1 MRNTIRLRH
10 TIRSLAMPACIAAS
24 LTLASVAASSA
35 DATSGSGPT
44 EALLEGLRFRS
55 IGPALQSGRIADL
68 AIDPSQPDTWYV
80 AAASGGVW
88 KTVNHGTTWQP
99 IFDHYGTYSIG
110 CVTIDP
116 QNPHVVWVGTGE
128 NNSQRSVGWGDGVY
142 KSLDGGESFTNMGLG
157 TSEHI
162 GKIVLDPRDSDVV
175 WVASQ
180 GPLWSGGGERGLYK
194 SSDSGTTWQRV
205 LHISDD
211 TGVSDVVLDPR
222 DPDTVY
228 AASFQR
234 RRRQWAL
241 VAGGLESAIHKST
254 DGGATW
260 RTLERGL
267 PDGPLGRIGLAISP
281 SQPDVLYAT
290 IPGLP
295 ETQGFFRSENRG
307 ESWSKM
313 SDWVAVDPQYYQE
326 LVPDPHR
333 FGRVYAMDVFL
344 QVTEDG
350 GQSFAPV
357 PTDNKHVDNH
367 ALVIDP
373 QNADHLISGT
383 DGGLYESY
391 DRGATWRF
399 VSNLP
404 ITQFYRIAV
413 DERKP
418 FYWVYGGTQ
427 DNDSVA
433 GPSRTA
439 NVHGIR
445 NSDWIHTSFGDGYQS
460 RVDPDNADIVYSMW
474 QYGELMRFDRL
485 SGEMLDIKPQPDPG
499 EVLTWNWDAPFAVS
513 AHGDHPLYFAG
524 NYLFR
529 SDDRGASW
537 TKISGNLTR
546 GIDRNA
552 LPVMG
557 RLWSVD
563 AVWKNVFTSFYGNA
577 TALDESPAVPGLLY
591 VGTDDGLIHVT
602 EDGGTTWRRS
612 ERFPAVPEN
621 TLVADLTA
629 SRHDPN
635 RVFALFNN
643 HKSGDFTPYVLRSDD
658 RGRSWRTIAGDLPN
672 GDVAWALVEDPID
685 PEILFL
691 GTEFG
696 VWTRIGTGDAWRR
709 LTGGMPRVAV
719 RDLEIQQ
726 HADDLVV
733 GTFGRGIYILDDI
746 SPLRHLRTA
755 AEASTPAGTP
765 PASDVP
771 PARLLPTRDVQTF
784 IPAKPMGW
792 DEKGTQGDALFTA
805 PNPPNGAVLTYVL
818 HQDYRSLRDQRL
830 AAEAELRAADQ
841 DVRYPV
847 WQDLRAEDREQAPTV
862 ALVIH
867 DDKGQQVARLA
878 AAVDAG
884 LHRTTWNLRRASLQP
899 ITSVDDN
906 AWAADPPSGPPAPPG
921 TYTATL
927 VEEVGGVVTAL
938 AEPQSFGVWP
948 LGQAALPNE
957 DRQALAAFQHEVEE
971 LVGAVYATWAVLDE
985 SQRHVERYARALARS
1000 RRPPPG
1006 LAQRI
1011 HALRDELFTARSALA
1026 GDETVARRAEPT
1038 TASLLARLERVAS
1051 VHWSSTSAP
1060 LPMQRQNLA
1069 WVSSSLAEVLD
1080 RLRPMVEEALP
1091 AIARELDASGA
1102 PWTPGS
1108 GLPTWPPPDR
1118 TSAGEGLR

>member
-1 MRNTIRLRH
+1 MKKTIRLRFS
-10 TIRSLAMPACIAAS
+10 TLSWAVRSCAVALLITTSLASTSAA
-24 LTLASVAASSA
+24 A
-35 DATSGSGPT
+35 DPGREPT
-44 EALLEGLRFRS
+44 EALLAGLTLRG
-55 IGPALQSGRIADL
+55 IGPALQSGRIVDI

-88 KTVNHGTTWQP
+88 KTINHGTTWQP
-99 IFDHYGTYSIG
+99 IFEHYGTYTIG

-116 QNPHVVWVGTGE
+116 HNPHIVWVGTGE

-142 KSLDGGESFTNMGLG
+142 KSLDGGESFTNMGLE

-180 GPLWSGGGERGLYK
+180 GPLWSGGGERGLYQ
-194 SSDSGTTWQRV
+194 STDGGTTWQRV

-241 VAGGLESAIHKST
+241 VAGGPESAIHKST

-260 RTLERGL
+260 RRLARGL

-281 SQPDVLYAT
+281 GQPDVLYAT

-313 SDWVAVDPQYYQE
+313 SDWVAIDPQYYQE

-333 FGRVYAMDVFL
+333 FDRVYAMDVFL

-350 GQSFAPV
+350 GQSFRPV
-357 PTDNKHVDNH
+357 PTEHKHVDNH

-404 ITQFYRIAV
+404 ITQFYRIGV
-413 DERKP
+413 DDRRP

-427 DNDSVA
+427 DNDSVT
-433 GPSRTA
+433 GPSRT
-439 NVHGIR
+439 NTEHGIR
-445 NSDWIHTSFGDGYQS
+445 NSDWIHTSYGDGYQT
-460 RVDPDNADIVYSMW
+460 RVDPENADIVYSMW
-474 QYGELMRFDRL
+474 QYGELVRFDRK
-485 SGEMLDIKPQPDPG
+485 SGEMLDIKPQPEPG
-499 EVLTWNWDAPFAVS
+499 EVLTWNWDAPFLVS

-524 NYLFR
+524 NHLFR

-537 TKISGNLTR
+537 TKISNDLTR

-557 RLWSVD
+557 RVWSVD

-577 TALDESPAVPGLLY
+577 TALDESPLVANLLY

-602 EDGGTTWRRS
+602 EDGGDTWRRS
-612 ERFPAVPEN
+612 GSFPTVPEN
-621 TLVADLTA
+621 TLVSDLAA
-629 SRHDPN
+629 SRHEPD
-635 RVFALFNN
+635 VVYALFNN

-658 RGRSWRTIAGDLPN
+658 RGRTWRSIAGNLPN
-672 GDVAWALVEDPID
+672 GDVAWSLVEDLAD

-696 VWTRIGTGDAWRR
+696 AWTRLGKEGAWLR

-719 RDLEIQQ
+719 RDLEVQPRTG
-726 HADDLVV
+726 DLVV
-733 GTFGRGIYILDDI
+733 GTFGRGIYILDDV
-746 SPLRHLRTA
+746 SPLRHIRRA
-755 AEASTPAGTP
+755 AQAADDQPMMEASLLP
-765 PASDVP
+765 PADTLS
-771 PARLLPTRDVQTF
+771 F
-784 IPAKPMGW
+784 IPAKTLGW
-792 DEKGTQGDALFTA
+792 DEKGTQGHALYSA
-805 PNPPNGAVLTYVL
+805 PNPPSGAVLTYVL
-818 HQDYRSLRDQRL
+818 HQDYPSLRARRL
-830 AAEAELRAADQ
+830 EAEAKLRAAGE
-841 DVRYPV
+841 DVGYPG
-847 WQDLRAEDREQAPTV
+847 WEKLRNEDRERAPEV
-862 ALVIH
+862 ALVIR
-867 DDKGQQVARLA
+867 DDDGEHVARLA
-878 AAVDAG
+878 GATEAG
-884 LHRTTWNLRRASLQP
+884 LHRVAWNLRRPSLRPISRDDHGASEEGE
-899 ITSVDDN
+899 
-906 AWAADPPSGPPAPPG
+906 PSGPPVPPG
-921 TYTATL
+921 TYSATL
-927 VEEVGGVVTAL
+927 VKTVDGMTTRL
-938 AEPQSFGVWP
+938 AEPRSFTVR
-948 LGQAALPNE
+948 ALENTTLPAE
-957 DRQALAAFQHEVEE
+957 DRQALAAFQHQVEV
-971 LVGAVYATWAVLDE
+971 LVGAVYATWAVLEDSSE
-985 SQRHVERYARALARS
+985 HVEDLWRALAH
-1000 RRPPPG
+1000 
-1006 LAQRI
+1006 AQNPTPELEQRLYD
-1011 HALRDELFTARSALA
+1011 LRGQLQAVLFSLA
-1026 GDETVARRAEPT
+1026 GDEAVGRRAEPT
-1038 TASLLARLERVAS
+1038 APSVLERLERVAEI
-1051 VHWSSTSAP
+1051 HWTSTAAP
-1060 LPMQRQNLA
+1060 LPMHRRSLEAVSKGLTEALA
-1069 WVSSSLAEVLD
+1069 V
-1080 RLRPMVEEALP
+1080 LRPIVENRLP
-1091 AIARELDASGA
+1091 ALGHAIAAAGA

-1108 GLPTWPPPDR
+1108 GLPTWPPRAQDASTAR
-1118 TSAGEGLR
+1118 ER